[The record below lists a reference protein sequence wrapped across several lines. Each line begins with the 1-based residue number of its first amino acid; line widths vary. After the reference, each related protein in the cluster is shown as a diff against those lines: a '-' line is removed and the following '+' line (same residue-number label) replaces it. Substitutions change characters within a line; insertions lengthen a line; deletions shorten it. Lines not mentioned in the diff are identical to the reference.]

1 MQFSGLNEFQS
12 QLTAY
17 IQAKLSVRLRFG
29 VRVRLGLGLE
39 LELGLGL
46 TDRMHALAP
55 VSYTHLTLP
64 TNREV

>member
-1 MQFSGLNEFQS
+1 MQFSGLNEIQS

-17 IQAKLSVRLRFG
+17 IQAKLRVRLRFS

-46 TDRMHALAP
+46 GLTDRMHALARIGSK
-55 VSYTHLTLP
+55 VTVYF
-64 TNREV
+64 V